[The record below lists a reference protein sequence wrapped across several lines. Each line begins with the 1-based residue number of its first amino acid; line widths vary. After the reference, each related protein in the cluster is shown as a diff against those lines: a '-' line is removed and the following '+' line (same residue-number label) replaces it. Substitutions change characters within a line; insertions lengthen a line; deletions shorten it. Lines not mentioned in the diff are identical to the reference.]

1 MADGLVLVFFVIAA
15 VVAVVVFFNFY
26 QMSGKGIGIGKRRG
40 TAIKLS
46 AGDRLFYVGIDLFL
60 IFIFLI
66 VAIPMWSTITLSFRP
81 MGFAGSTL
89 DGMLLAPWRWSL
101 SAYGALLGNDGFL
114 RAFSNSFR
122 ILTFG
127 VATALFLTVPMAYGL
142 SVKTLPG
149 RKFLIVLVLIPYLFQ
164 VGLIPTYLVVVGV
177 GLSNT
182 LAAVYLPF
190 AISTYN
196 LLIMR
201 RFFEG
206 IPDELK
212 ESARIDGANEV
223 KVLLRIILPLSKP
236 ILMTI
241 GLFYGVSFWN
251 DFFSAMLYIHQDAL
265 QPLPILLR
273 NILMGAAMADVVEI
287 GAFGDAPIQAIR
299 AASVFLAAI
308 PMVIAYPF
316 IQKYFTKGTMLGSV
330 KG

>member
-1 MADGLVLVFFVIAA
+1 MTNAVIMLLVVGMI
-15 VVAVVVFFNFY
+15 VATIVFFNFY
-26 QMSGKGIGIGKRRG
+26 QMSGKKGIGVVKKGS
-40 TAIKLS
+40 AIRLS
-46 AGDRLFYVGIDLFL
+46 MSDRMFYVGIDLFL
-60 IFIFLI
+60 VFILLI

-81 MGFAGSTL
+81 MAFIGSSL
-89 DGMLLAPWRWSL
+89 EGMFLAPWEWST
-101 SAYGALLGNDGFL
+101 SAYRALLGNDGFL
-114 RAFSNSFR
+114 RAFANSFN
-122 ILTFG
+122 ILIFG
-127 VATALFLTVPMAYGL
+127 VAAALFLTVPMAYGL
-142 SVKTLPG
+142 SVKSLPG
-149 RKFLIVLVLIPYLFQ
+149 RKFFTVLVLIPYLFQ

-182 LAAVYLPF
+182 LAAVYLPA

-212 ESARIDGANEV
+212 ESARIDGASEIR
-223 KVLLRIILPLSKP
+223 VLMQIILPLSKP

-251 DFFSAMLYIHQDAL
+251 DFFSAMLYIHQDGL

-299 AASVFLAAI
+299 AASVFLAAV
-308 PMVIAYPF
+308 PMILAYPF
-316 IQKYFTKGTMLGSV
+316 IQKYFTKGTLLGSV